1 MARHRREV
9 RLCGRG
15 LLVVQDA
22 LQALHPDEDHEL
34 PDEDHDLLPIADQ
47 VRGQEVNQ
55 TRTEERGARLRDIRA
70 EIPRAAA
77 GHADHRPER
86 ERQAVGGDAPA
97 ERSGARWCVLRDKAS
112 QRPARQGHQGEEF
125 RGAQRDGHLRECPK
139 TLEVMRLRGERSEA
153 DDLELLEQDRG
164 REQQIQTEDR
174 PDEHCDGHEGADEE
188 NEEQR
193 FSFGDDK
200 HRRVGSGDDDGE
212 TAEDERHAPGTRD
225 MLAAGR
231 RAADND
237 GAHRVTLT
245 A

>member
-1 MARHRREV
+1 MPGHRLYPAGPTHRFGIVPEGLE
-9 RLCGRG
+9 RL
-15 LLVVQDA
+15 
-22 LQALHPDEDHEL
+22 HSDEDDEL
-34 PDEDHDLLPIADQ
+34 SEQHQQLTALLHQ

-70 EIPRAAA
+70 QVPGAAA

-153 DDLELLEQDRG
+153 DDLELLERNQ
-164 REQQIQTEDR
+164 
-174 PDEHCDGHEGADEE
+174 EGITISEVNRLIAY
-188 NEEQR
+188 
-193 FSFGDDK
+193 
-200 HRRVGSGDDDGE
+200 
-212 TAEDERHAPGTRD
+212 ERHNREVLNKAVATPALPEHWRELFVERLRR
-225 MLAAGR
+225 LANR
-231 RAADND
+231 E
-237 GAHRVTLT
+237 
-245 A
+245 